1 MIFSHECTV
10 TNGAGV
16 NSIVLHSSGFSTA
29 SVLNRVGPS
38 SAVSARLVGNAS
50 AIRSSRDPVPLV
62 ATRLATDLR
71 A

>member
-1 MIFSHECTV
+1 
-10 TNGAGV
+10 V